1 MNQFGFSLLRSK
13 VLPEIGGTLH
23 EMEHVK
29 TGAKLIWLE
38 RSDDNKTF
46 GIAFTTLPE
55 DSTGVF
61 HILEHSVLCGSDK
74 YPVKEPFVELLKN
87 SMNTFLNAMTFPD
100 KTFYPVSSRNEKD
113 FLNLMRVYLDAVF
126 HPLIYSK
133 PEIFYQEG
141 WHYEFD
147 ENGSPSY
154 KGVVFNE
161 MKGAYASA
169 DQQMAN
175 AMQEMLFP
183 DNCYR
188 FSSGGD
194 PAVIPDLS
202 YEAFL
207 DAHRRFY
214 SPSNSFIFL
223 DGDMD
228 IELVLSIL
236 DQEYLSTFERGDRI
250 APPAMQQSINAG
262 TKHVAYELGQEESPD
277 NRYRVAWGNV
287 IGTYDNK
294 ETLIAMQA
302 LSQVLCSSNQSPLP
316 KCILEKGIAED
327 VVMQIQDGVLQP
339 WVLLEVRN
347 CKKEDISTI
356 ERTIREELNRLTNGG
371 LDHEQLIAQM
381 ANMEFRMRER
391 DYGGMPR
398 GLVFGFNALETWL
411 YGGDPA
417 VNLEVGTLFDDLREK
432 LEQGYFEDLLR
443 RVLMDNPHTCQV
455 IMEPSHTAGEE
466 RRQAEQKRLADEA
479 DSWTDAQRQSL
490 KERQARI
497 QAWQESTD
505 SPEALATLPR
515 LDLKDISAEPED
527 IPTELTE
534 IAGIPVLKHE
544 VACGGIVYCT
554 LYFDLADRT
563 EEELSAASMLCGLLG
578 ELPTETS
585 TAEQL
590 MNRKQLLCGMF
601 QCQVRSFAKENRPD
615 VCERKLCVSFSA
627 LESNLPDA
635 IDLVVEILTQTKYD
649 GENAVLDILRQRK
662 MMLMQQIVMAGSGL
676 AAGRVAAQTSVSG
689 VVDECANGYQFYI
702 WLKNQE
708 ENWNWQ
714 DINTILKN
722 TANEVF
728 CTGRLTISVTCADPN
743 AAGEITAKLSAKLCQ
758 GETGEKHNIHPWGKR
773 KEGIAIPADISFA
786 VKGGSILY
794 NGGAYNGVLPLA
806 SRIIGLGYLWNTIRV
821 QGGAYGAG
829 LIARNTG
836 LACCYSYRDPNA
848 TRSLEQYDGAAEFL
862 RGICI
867 GNTDLTGFIIGA
879 VSDDSPLLT
888 PRMQG
893 MTADSR
899 YWTGI
904 DLDSLR
910 QHRRELL
917 ECTADELATV
927 ANSLEKTIAD
937 GGICVIGAQKQLEAC
952 NLDGILTI

>member
-1 MNQFGFSLLRSK
+1 M
-13 VLPEIGGTLH
+13 
-23 EMEHVK
+23 
-29 TGAKLIWLE
+29 
-38 RSDDNKTF
+38 
-46 GIAFTTLPE
+46 
-55 DSTGVF
+55 
-61 HILEHSVLCGSDK
+61 
-74 YPVKEPFVELLKN
+74 ELLKN

-147 ENGSPSY
+147 ENGIPSY

-169 DQQMAN
+169 DEQLAETIN
-175 AMQEMLFP
+175 AMLFP

-194 PAVIPDLS
+194 PAAIPDLS
-202 YEAFL
+202 YESFL

-223 DGDMD
+223 DGAMD
-228 IELVLSIL
+228 IDLVLSIL
-236 DQEYLSTFERGDRI
+236 DQEYLSTFERGNRI

-262 TKHVAYELGQEESPD
+262 TKRVAYELGQEEPPD

-287 IGTYDNK
+287 IGTYDDR
-294 ETLIAMQA
+294 ETLIAMQI

-316 KCILEKGIAED
+316 KCILEKGLAED

-339 WVLLEVRN
+339 WVQLEVQN
-347 CKKEDISTI
+347 CTQENLSEIEQTI
-356 ERTIREELNRLTNGG
+356 MAELDRLANGG
-371 LDHEQLIAQM
+371 LDHEQLTAQM

-417 VNLEVGTLFDDLREK
+417 ANLEVGTLFDDLRTK
-432 LEQGYFEDLLR
+432 LEQGYFEDLLHR
-443 RVLMDNPHTCQV
+443 MLMENPHTCQV

-466 RRQAEQKRLADEA
+466 RRQAEQKRLANEA
-479 DSWTDAQRQSL
+479 GSWAEAQKQSL

-497 QAWQESTD
+497 QAWQESADT
-505 SPEALATLPR
+505 PEALATLPR

-527 IPTELTE
+527 IPTEVTE
-534 IAGIPVLKHE
+534 IAGIPVLTHE

-563 EEELSAASMLCGLLG
+563 EEELSAVSMLCGLLG

-590 MNRKQLLCGMF
+590 MNRKQLLCGIF

-615 VCERKLCVSFSA
+615 TCERKLCVNFSA
-627 LESNLPDA
+627 LEGNLSEA
-635 IDLVVEILTQTKYD
+635 IDLVAEILTRTKYD
-649 GENAVLDILRQRK
+649 DENPVLDILRQRK

-676 AAGRVAAQTSVSG
+676 AAGRVAAQTSTSG
-689 VVDECANGYQFYI
+689 VVDEYANGYQFYT
-702 WLKNQE
+702 WLKDQE
-708 ENWNWQ
+708 ANWNWQ
-714 DINTILKN
+714 NVHSTLEKA
-722 TANEVF
+722 ANAVF
-728 CTGRLTISVTCADPN
+728 CTRRLAVSVTGTDSN
-743 AAGEITAKLSAKLCQ
+743 AADMITNKLSAQLCQ
-758 GETGEKHNIHPWGKR
+758 GDAGEKYDIHPWGKR

-786 VKGGSILY
+786 VKGGSVLDNGGTY
-794 NGGAYNGVLPLA
+794 NGILPLA
-806 SRIIGLGYLWNTIRV
+806 SRIIGLSYLWNTIRV

-848 TRSLEQYDGAAEFL
+848 ARSLEQYDGAAEYL
-862 RGICI
+862 RSICA
-867 GNTDLTGFIIGA
+867 GNADLTGFIIGA

-904 DLDSLR
+904 DQASLR
-910 QHRRELL
+910 QRREELL
-917 ECTADELATV
+917 ECSTDKLAAV

-937 GGICVIGAQKQLEAC
+937 GGICVIGAQKQLDAC
-952 NLDGILTI
+952 NLDSILTI

>member
-1 MNQFGFSLLRSK
+1 MNQFGFSLLQSK
-13 VLPEIGGTLH
+13 ALPEIGGTLH
-23 EMEHVK
+23 ELEHIK

-38 RSDDNKTF
+38 RPDDNKTF

-100 KTFYPVSSRNEKD
+100 KTFYPISSRNEKD

-126 HPLIYSK
+126 YPLIYTK

-147 ENGSPSY
+147 SEGTPSY

-169 DQQMAN
+169 DQMLVN

-188 FSSGGD
+188 FSSGGN

-202 YEAFL
+202 YEGFL

-223 DGDMD
+223 DGDID
-228 IELVLSIL
+228 IDLVLSIL
-236 DQEYLSTFERGDRI
+236 DQEYLSNFERGERI
-250 APPAMQQSINAG
+250 APPAIQQSINAG
-262 TKHVAYELGQEESPD
+262 MKRVTYELGQEESPN

-287 IGTYDNK
+287 IGTYDDK
-294 ETLIAMQA
+294 EPLIAMQV

-316 KCILEKGIAED
+316 KCILENGLAED

-339 WVLLEVRN
+339 WIQLEVRN
-347 CKKEDISTI
+347 CSEDRIPEI
-356 ERTIREELNRLTNGG
+356 EQKIKNELGRLASDG
-371 LDHEQLIAQM
+371 LDHTQLIAQM

-417 VNLEVGTLFDDLREK
+417 ANLEVGTLFDDLRAK

-443 RVLMDNPHTCQV
+443 RVLMENPHTCQV

-466 RRQAEQKRLADEA
+466 RRQAEQKRLAGEA
-479 DSWTDAQRQSL
+479 DSWTDAQKQSL
-490 KERQARI
+490 QERQARI

-505 SPEALATLPR
+505 TPEALATLPR
-515 LDLKDISAEPED
+515 LELKDIAAEPEV
-527 IPTELTE
+527 IPTEVTE
-534 IAGIPVLKHE
+534 IAGITVLKHE

-554 LYFDLADRT
+554 FYFDLADRT
-563 EEELSAASMLCGLLG
+563 EEELSVASMLCGLLG

-590 MNRKQLLCGMF
+590 MNRTQLLCGMF
-601 QCQVRSFAKENRPD
+601 QCQIRSFAKENRPD

-627 LESNLPDA
+627 LEGNLPNA
-635 IDLVVEILTQTKYD
+635 VDLVAEILTKTKYD
-649 GENAVLDILRQRK
+649 RENAVLDILRQRK

-676 AAGRVAAQTSVSG
+676 AAGRVAAQTSMSG
-689 VVDECANGYQFYI
+689 VVDEYTNGYQFYT
-702 WLKNQE
+702 WLKDQE

-714 DINTILKN
+714 NIHTTLEK
-722 TANEVF
+722 TAKAVF
-728 CTGRLTISVTCADPN
+728 CTRRLTASVTGTDSN
-743 AAGEITAKLSAKLCQ
+743 AADVITAKLAAQLCQ
-758 GETGEKHNIHPWGKR
+758 GDAGEKYDIHPWGKR

-786 VKGGSILY
+786 VKGGSILDNSGIY
-794 NGGAYNGVLPLA
+794 NGILPLA
-806 SRIIGLGYLWNTIRV
+806 SRIIGLSYLWNAIRV

-848 TRSLEQYDGAAEFL
+848 ARSLEQYDGAAAFL
-862 RGICI
+862 RDICT
-867 GNTDLTGFIIGA
+867 GDVDLTGFIIGA

-893 MTADSR
+893 MTADSY
-899 YWTGI
+899 YWTCT
-904 DLDSLR
+904 SKEMLR
-910 QHRRELL
+910 QRRTELL
-917 ECTADELATV
+917 ESNSERLISIADF
-927 ANSLEKTIAD
+927 LEKTIAN
-937 GGICVIGAQKQLEAC
+937 GGICVIGAINQLEAC
-952 NLDGILTI
+952 NLDQILTL

>member
-13 VLPEIGGTLH
+13 PLPEIGGTLH
-23 EMEHVK
+23 EMEHIK

-38 RSDDNKTF
+38 RPDDNKTF

-147 ENGSPSY
+147 ENEIPSY

-169 DQQMAN
+169 DEQLAETIN
-175 AMQEMLFP
+175 AMLFP

-194 PAVIPDLS
+194 PAVIPDLT
-202 YEAFL
+202 YESFL

-223 DGDMD
+223 DGAMD

-236 DQEYLSTFERGDRI
+236 DQEYLSTFERGNRI
-250 APPAMQQSINAG
+250 APPAIQRCINAG
-262 TKHVAYELGQEESPD
+262 TKRVAYELGQEESPD
-277 NRYRVAWGNV
+277 NRYRVSWGNV
-287 IGTYDNK
+287 IGTYDDR
-294 ETLIAMQA
+294 ETLIAMQV

-316 KCILEKGIAED
+316 KCILEKGLAED
-327 VVMQIQDGVLQP
+327 VVMRIQDGVLQP
-339 WVLLEVRN
+339 WVMLEVQN
-347 CKKEDISTI
+347 CAKENISEIEQTI
-356 ERTIREELNRLTNGG
+356 KAELIRLSNDG
-371 LDHEQLIAQM
+371 LDHEQLTAQM

-411 YGGDPA
+411 YGGDPTA
-417 VNLEVGTLFDDLREK
+417 NLEVGTLFDDLRAK
-432 LEQGYFEDLLR
+432 LEQGHFEDLLR
-443 RVLMDNPHTCQV
+443 RLLMENPHTCQV

-479 DSWTDAQRQSL
+479 DSWTDSQRQSL
-490 KERQARI
+490 KDRQARI

-527 IPTELTE
+527 IPTEVTE
-534 IAGIPVLKHE
+534 IAGVPVLKHE

-601 QCQVRSFAKENRPD
+601 QCQVRSFAKDNQPD
-615 VCERKLCVSFSA
+615 RCERKLCVSFSA
-627 LESNLPDA
+627 LESNLSDA
-635 IDLVVEILTQTKYD
+635 IDLVAEIMTQTRFD
-649 GENAVLDILRQRK
+649 CENAVLDILRQRK
-662 MMLMQQIVMAGSGL
+662 MMLMQQIVMAGHGL
-676 AAGRVAAQTSVSG
+676 ALGRMAAQTSMNG
-689 VVDECANGYQFYI
+689 VVDEYTNGYQFYT
-702 WLKNQE
+702 WLKDQD
-708 ENWNWQ
+708 ENWNW
-714 DINTILKN
+714 KN
-722 TANEVF
+722 VHTCLTKTAEAVF
-728 CTGRLTISVTCADPN
+728 CTSRLTVSVTGTDPN
-743 AAGEITAKLSAKLCQ
+743 AAAMITNKLSAQLCQ
-758 GETGEKHNIHPWGKR
+758 GNAGEKYNIHPWGKR

-786 VKGGSILY
+786 VKGGTILDNGGTY
-794 NGGAYNGVLPLA
+794 NGILPLA

-848 TRSLEQYDGAAEFL
+848 ARSLEQYDGAAEFL
-862 RGICI
+862 RSICAE
-867 GNTDLTGFIIGA
+867 GTDLTGFIIGA

-893 MTADSR
+893 MSADTR

-904 DLDSLR
+904 DLASLR
-910 QHRRELL
+910 QRRKELL
-917 ECTADELATV
+917 ECSAGELTAV

-952 NLDGILTI
+952 NLDSILTI